1 MSTNSEDSSS
11 SKKGKITDEE
21 EEDLLNLRQV
31 FTGKYG
37 VDGATHFRDNILS
50 IISGFEN
57 YQDPVEV
64 IVQKSIPQTDKDNL
78 KSRPSKRIK
87 LGTTKV
93 SALIEEGQISGEKR
107 DK

>member
-1 MSTNSEDSSS
+1 MSTNSQDSSS

-21 EEDLLNLRQV
+21 EDLLNLRQV
-31 FTGKYG
+31 PTGKYG

-50 IISGFEN
+50 TISGLEN
-57 YQDPVEV
+57 YQDPGEV

-93 SALIEEGQISGEKR
+93 SALIEEGLISGEKR